1 MKGHSTFKEPLNIDK
16 SITIFHRNL
25 QVLAAE
31 FCKVQ
36 HGLAP
41 ELLNNIFKKRNVT

>member
-16 SITIFHRNL
+16 SITIYHRSL
-25 QVLAAE
+25 QVLATE
-31 FCKVQ
+31 LCKVH

-41 ELLNNIFKKRNVT
+41 ELLNEIFKKRNAT